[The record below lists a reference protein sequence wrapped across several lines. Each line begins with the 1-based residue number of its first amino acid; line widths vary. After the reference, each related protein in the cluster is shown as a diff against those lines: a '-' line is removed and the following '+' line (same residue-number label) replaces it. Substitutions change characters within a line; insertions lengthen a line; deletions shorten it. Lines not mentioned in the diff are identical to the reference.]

1 MRVPEKCNHYHLRMR
16 VSNSDADM
24 WLDDVRIQKLVR
36 VDSTPEEIEA
46 MTVSSFHV
54 EIPFTIQN
62 H

>member
-1 MRVPEKCNHYHLRMR
+1 MR

-46 MTVSSFHV
+46 MSVSSFHV
-54 EIPFTIQN
+54 DIPSTIQN